1 MITKEPTE
9 TAEPQLARFNEG
21 GDPTKCILDTVQ
33 GGYRAK
39 VHGKTQAYTMERPW
53 AKLDEFGTKKLAPKR
68 AVTLP
73 VPYDCGEDQ
82 RLVYK
87 GTTNLRLK
95 QRLGNIIK
103 TRAKSAP
110 LHGSP
115 QPSGQSTVEG
125 PKCSAAKSRYRA
137 LCKES
142 AAPQRSKSA
151 VGEHEVSFM
160 MGEDGFIKNKKLWQS
175 PLQRKKDYKDV
186 ITRQI
191 RTQAPAAAEV
201 GKFGGGGIV
210 MNPCGATMGGA
221 AGAPRKLARKAR
233 QDLDQRDCRKI
244 QDIYTNVQKAFQA
257 RRFSKLPK
265 QFLKDPNSI
274 VA

>member
-1 MITKEPTE
+1 M
-9 TAEPQLARFNEG
+9 Q
-21 GDPTKCILDTVQ
+21 
-33 GGYRAK
+33 
-39 VHGKTQAYTMERPW
+39 
-53 AKLDEFGTKKLAPKR
+53 
-68 AVTLP
+68 
-73 VPYDCGEDQ
+73 
-82 RLVYK
+82 YK

-160 MGEDGFIKNKKLWQS
+160 MGEDGFIKNKKSYLS
-175 PLQRKKDYKDV
+175 DGPSD
-186 ITRQI
+186 
-191 RTQAPAAAEV
+191 
-201 GKFGGGGIV
+201 
-210 MNPCGATMGGA
+210 
-221 AGAPRKLARKAR
+221 
-233 QDLDQRDCRKI
+233 
-244 QDIYTNVQKAFQA
+244 
-257 RRFSKLPK
+257 S
-265 QFLKDPNSI
+265 
-274 VA
+274 